1 MTCVR
6 VACLCVEDVIIQTR
20 HMLHHPIKSLLS
32 ETVMHTAGFPV
43 LHLCHGKKMLSKKLR
58 FSLKENDGEFFFTVI
73 YMYKKSELLI
83 EIMIDK
89 TKVNF

>member
-1 MTCVR
+1 MTCVS

-43 LHLCHGKKMLSKKLR
+43 LHLCHGLRKLR

>member
-1 MTCVR
+1 MTCVS

-43 LHLCHGKKMLSKKLR
+43 LHLCHGKKMLSKKTAIL
-58 FSLKENDGEFFFTVI
+58 FFFTVI

>member
-1 MTCVR
+1 MTCVS

-43 LHLCHGKKMLSKKLR
+43 LHLCHGKKMLSKKTAIL
-58 FSLKENDGEFFFTVI
+58 FD
-73 YMYKKSELLI
+73 KKWRIFLHCHI
-83 EIMIDK
+83 H
-89 TKVNF
+89 V